1 MRGEFPSREINELE
15 RQTGGCATTDF
26 PGVFSPLSNR
36 NRPPQ
41 KQTAAQGVGSQ
52 RGGKTE
58 VKAANFRDSDY
69 VRDDLCA
76 IAKSGCPHAGLIGD
90 SESRSAERLPASR
103 SRSVTVISN
112 LHRESLIAARDP
124 VSAPSAKRFPP
135 VTFDPRLLPS
145 RATLARKWPALKIN
159 RLSGRWVD
167 DASGARGDDIASL
180 LAFLGEGAR

>member
-1 MRGEFPSREINELE
+1 LGNYVHFEKQGVSGTSPKPS
-15 RQTGGCATTDF
+15 
-26 PGVFSPLSNR
+26 
-36 NRPPQ
+36 PPQ

-69 VRDDLCA
+69 VRDSLCA
-76 IAKSGCPHAGLIGD
+76 IAKSACPHAGVMGGRD
-90 SESRSAERLPASR
+90 PRAVERPSVNLPEVATESR

-112 LHRESLIAARDP
+112 LHRESLIAARDAG
-124 VSAPSAKRFPP
+124 SAPSAKRFPP
-135 VTFDPRLLPS
+135 ATFDPRLLPS

-167 DASGARGDDIASL
+167 DASGAKGDDITSL